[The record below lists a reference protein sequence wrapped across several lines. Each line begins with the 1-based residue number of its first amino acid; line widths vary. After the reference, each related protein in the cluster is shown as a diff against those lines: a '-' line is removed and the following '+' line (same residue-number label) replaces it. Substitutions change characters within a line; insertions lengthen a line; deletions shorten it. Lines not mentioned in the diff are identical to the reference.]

1 MNKSGVVYWRELKRQ
16 KHLCI
21 VTSLQFLLTTLLL
34 VWRMEDFTTF
44 TYFLYIPFLFSV
56 VTQNDIYFY
65 DLTTS
70 IGTLLA
76 TPLDAAQILKEKGL
90 FVVIKSVI
98 LGVAIFPAYL
108 IILYVNG
115 YKPNILLWNEALLLL
130 LCFLLQYSLS
140 LLVGTVTWLYGK
152 KSRLG
157 IIIGQGL
164 LLNGLTA
171 ISSWDIKGSGT
182 VMVISI
188 VAAYGVS
195 RVLIKRLRT
204 EKMIMRCL

>member
-70 IGTLLA
+70 IETLLA
-76 TPLDAAQILKEKGL
+76 TPLDAA
-90 FVVIKSVI
+90 
-98 LGVAIFPAYL
+98 
-108 IILYVNG
+108 
-115 YKPNILLWNEALLLL
+115 
-130 LCFLLQYSLS
+130 
-140 LLVGTVTWLYGK
+140 
-152 KSRLG
+152 
-157 IIIGQGL
+157 
-164 LLNGLTA
+164 
-171 ISSWDIKGSGT
+171 
-182 VMVISI
+182 
-188 VAAYGVS
+188 
-195 RVLIKRLRT
+195 
-204 EKMIMRCL
+204 

>member
-34 VWRMEDFTTF
+34 VWRIGDFTTF

-70 IGTLLA
+70 IETLLA

-98 LGVAIFPAYL
+98 LGVAMFPVYL

-115 YKPNILLWNEALLLL
+115 YKPNIFIWNEVLLLL

-157 IIIGQGL
+157 IIIGQAL

-182 VMVISI
+182 VMVTSI

>member
-1 MNKSGVVYWRELKRQ
+1 MNKPGVVYWRELKRQ

-70 IGTLLA
+70 IETLLA

-90 FVVIKSVI
+90 FIVIKSVI
-98 LGVAIFPAYL
+98 LGVAMFPVYL

-115 YKPNILLWNEALLLL
+115 YKPNILIWNEALLLL

-204 EKMIMRCL
+204 ENMIMRCL